1 MLIIHNRILA
11 SFGFLAD
18 FKLSPSHNA
27 FIHLESMPA
36 WYYFDRPHNMA
47 FHDLTTTAQPP
58 RNLRSLLGLGLKF
71 CPTPRFSTNCV
82 ADTFLRFHHDLFCKI
97 FYTGKPFDEDNDYDP
112 KMYINSNWTPEDWQI
127 PPSAVRRYNKFRM
140 HNTHIFKKRRVPS
153 NLLKNQLLS
162 LKYLQNQSEFLI
174 VQCDKNLGPAI
185 IEHEKY
191 IHRAL
196 NDHLLKQNT
205 YR

>member
-112 KMYINSNWTPEDWQI
+112 KMYINPNWTPEDW
-127 PPSAVRRYNKFRM
+127 
-140 HNTHIFKKRRVPS
+140 
-153 NLLKNQLLS
+153 
-162 LKYLQNQSEFLI
+162 
-174 VQCDKNLGPAI
+174 
-185 IEHEKY
+185 
-191 IHRAL
+191 
-196 NDHLLKQNT
+196 
-205 YR
+205 